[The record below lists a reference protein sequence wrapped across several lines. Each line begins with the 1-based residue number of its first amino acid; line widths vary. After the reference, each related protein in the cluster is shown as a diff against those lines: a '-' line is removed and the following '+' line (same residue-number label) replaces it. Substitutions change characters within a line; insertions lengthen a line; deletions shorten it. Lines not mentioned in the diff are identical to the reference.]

1 MLKKILGLCLSA
13 ALVLPCIAFSACNL
27 GGDPNISKTGEVT
40 LRFWNGFT
48 GMDGDS
54 MDQIVTDFNAEH
66 AGKIKVTTDKMDWDT
81 LFTKLTTTKSNLS
94 TAPHVVAMSNQRLA
108 GIVDQ
113 DLLLAIDD
121 LPQYLGV
128 TQSDYIEAAWN
139 AGVIDGTRY
148 SFPLDVHP
156 TAMFYNKNL
165 ITEEE
170 LPTTWDEFVAVCVE
184 KTDAETGVYGFAV
197 PSMYSITKDIF
208 ASILLQKGGSL
219 YDDENNAVYDSAQG
233 VEALQFLTDLVYK
246 EQVSPKNVGAGGD
259 YTLFMADRSVFY
271 FDGPWLLNTFGL
283 IENGENSD
291 IGVAPMPGATGENGV
306 SFSGSHQLTLMKNTV
321 TSDTVKQACYTF
333 IRYVQTHSLEWAYA
347 GQVPAYLPTLES
359 EEYQQIEAL
368 QPFTET
374 ALLADLGETDYKY
387 FYEGYNYMGV
397 AVSNAISGKY
407 TAADALERAVKSFS
421 NWIID
426 NEY

>member
-1 MLKKILGLCLSA
+1 MMKKIVSMILSA
-13 ALVLPCIAFSACNL
+13 ALLAPCIALSACNN
-27 GGDPNISKTGEVT
+27 GPVDPNQEEGEIT

-54 MDQIVTDFNAEH
+54 MDRIVSDFNEEY
-66 AGKIKVTTDKMDWDT
+66 AGEIRIVTDKMDWDT
-81 LFTKLTTTKSNLS
+81 LFTKLTTTKSNLN
-94 TAPHVVAMSNQRLA
+94 TAPHIVAMSNQRLA
-108 GIVDQ
+108 GVVDQ
-113 DLLLAIDD
+113 ELLLPIDD
-121 LPQYLGV
+121 LPDYLGV
-128 TQSDYIEAAWN
+128 SESDYIAAAWN

-156 TAMFYNKNL
+156 TAMFYNKDL
-165 ITEEE
+165 ISEEE
-170 LPTTWDEFVAVCVE
+170 LPETWEEFVEVCVA
-184 KTDAETGVYGFAV
+184 KTDLDAGVYGFAV

-208 ASILLQKGGSL
+208 ASILLQNGGSIL
-219 YDDENNAVYDSAQG
+219 DDENKAVYNSQEGID
-233 VEALQFLTDLVYK
+233 ALQFLTDLVYTQK
-246 EQVSPKNVGAGGD
+246 VSPENVGAGGD

-283 IENGENSD
+283 IENWDTSK

-321 TSDTVKQACYTF
+321 TSERVKEACYTF
-333 IRYVQTHSLEWAYA
+333 IQYLQVNSIEWAYA

-359 EEYQQIEAL
+359 EEYLAIDAL

-374 ALLADLGETDYKY
+374 ALKARLGETDYKY

-407 TAADALERAVKSFS
+407 TAKEALDNAVRSFS
-421 NWIID
+421 NWVID

>member
-1 MLKKILGLCLSA
+1 MRKKCLSLCLSA
-13 ALVLPCIAFSACNL
+13 AMLLPCIAFSACNP
-27 GGDPNISKTGEVT
+27 GGDPNISETGEVT

-54 MDQIVTDFNAEH
+54 MDAIVADFNEEY
-66 AGKIKVTTDKMDWDT
+66 AGEIKVETDKMDWDT

-113 DLLLAIDD
+113 DLLMAIDD
-121 LPQYLGV
+121 LPEYLGV
-128 TQSDYIEAAWN
+128 TQSDYISSAWN
-139 AGVIDGTRY
+139 SGVIGGTRY
-148 SFPLDVHP
+148 SFPLDIHP
-156 TAMFYNKNL
+156 TAMFYNKDL
-165 ITEEE
+165 ISEEE
-170 LPTTWDEFVAVCVE
+170 LPSTWEEFVEICVE
-184 KTDAETGVYGFAV
+184 KTNTETGVYGFAV

-208 ASILLQKGGSL
+208 ASILLQNGGAL
-219 YDDENNAVYDSAQG
+219 FDAENNAVYNSDQG
-233 VEALQFLTDLVYK
+233 DAALEFLSDLVYTYK
-246 EQVSPKNVGAGGD
+246 VSPENVGAGGD
-259 YTLFMADRSVFY
+259 YTLFMAGRSVFY
-271 FDGPWLLNTFGL
+271 FDGPWLLNTFDL
-283 IENGENSD
+283 IKNGDTSH
-291 IGVAPMPGATGENGV
+291 IGVAPMPGATGENGI

-321 TSDTVKQACYTF
+321 TSERVKEACYTF
-333 IRYVQTHSLEWAYA
+333 IQYIQTHSLEWAYA

-368 QPFTET
+368 QPFTQT
-374 ALLADLGETDYKY
+374 ALNAQLGQSDYKY

-407 TAADALERAVKSFS
+407 SAAEALDRAVRSFS